1 MNSHAENAWGGGR
14 SVNLAHLYYFRK
26 LVELNNY
33 SMAAKELYIAQP
45 TLSLAISNL
54 EKELG
59 TVLVKK
65 KRGNLQLTVDGE
77 DLYEAAVVATNAIDN
92 ATMLIRE
99 RGTNERGKVRIGT
112 VYSIQS
118 QAWSEAIRAS
128 RIKMNFNA
136 QVAWRQGTTES
147 LMHDLK
153 NGSVDVIFAGLL
165 QKNDP
170 EIESVPSFTQSATLV
185 VNALHP
191 LANRQEVSLDELE
204 GMPII
209 TYRDKTGPF
218 KDEIVRLFASHPQL
232 CVNYEHNDEITLC
245 SLVTADPKLVAV
257 ACHSWLVD
265 SFPDV
270 ATVKIKEAPEDF
282 HQFYISYAKK
292 ERTPALVN
300 DFIGFM
306 KDYDFDNASPRTD
319 NEADIVVDFLK

>member
-1 MNSHAENAWGGGR
+1 MGGGR

-26 LVELNNY
+26 LVELSNY

-45 TLSLAISNL
+45 TLSLAISNI

-92 ATMLIRE
+92 AVALIRE
-99 RGTNERGKVRIGT
+99 RGSSERGKLRIGT

-136 QVAWRQGTTES
+136 QVSWRQGTTES
-147 LMHDLK
+147 LMRDLK

-170 EIESVPSFTQSATLV
+170 EIESVPSFTQRATLV
-185 VNALHP
+185 VNASHP
-191 LANRQEVSLDELE
+191 LANRSEVSLDELE

-209 TYRDKTGPF
+209 TYRDKMGPF
-218 KDEIVRLFASHPQL
+218 KDEITQLFANHPQL

-245 SLVTADPKLVAV
+245 SLVTADSKLVAV

-265 SFPDV
+265 SFPSV
-270 ATVKIKEAPEDF
+270 VTVKIKEAPEDF
-282 HQFYISYAKK
+282 HRFYISYMRKD
-292 ERTPALVN
+292 RTPSLVS
-300 DFIGFM
+300 DFIDFM
-306 KDYDFDNASPRTD
+306 KDYDFNNTSPQANND
-319 NEADIVVDFLK
+319 ADIAVDFFK